1 MAVLRGT
8 TISEYR
14 RSASSTPSR
23 ELMGEKRT
31 IVTATLVSVGVVAA
45 GAQLAVTVLLLLLHG
60 LVRHWNTFV
69 GSDTVVEHTH
79 NNMTH
84 YNVTHTHEVL
94 NELTYLSDAF
104 RTYPAF
110 SAVWV
115 VSLYPTV
122 VIISCVLKVVWH
134 SMGRSSN
141 KTQRAVSKGGILDE
155 DNLLVAWEFFTNM
168 SLLMIVFF
176 NNGEETSGWHVTGV
190 IVFLLLF
197 ALGHVLVIR
206 MDWKYTKRPYIK
218 AVDKCFFLI
227 SFVAVIV
234 FTVAWSQMTPT
245 SDDHGHLHVP
255 IIFTWKSRINNS
267 ASVIGEWVL
276 LFCVLYFN
284 LMLCVRTIRLSLWAH
299 DKAST
304 AASQSATL
312 VEF

>member
-1 MAVLRGT
+1 MVVMRAAKVIDPARLT
-8 TISEYR
+8 
-14 RSASSTPSR
+14 SSTPSR

-69 GSDTVVEHTH
+69 VSDTTVEHTH
-79 NNMTH
+79 NNA
-84 YNVTHTHEVL
+84 THTHEVL
-94 NELTYLSDAF
+94 DELTYLSDAF

-122 VIISCVLKVVWH
+122 VIISCVLKVVWRYSH
-134 SMGRSSN
+134 SVDRSFH
-141 KTQRAVSKGGILDE
+141 KTQNAVSKGGILSE

-168 SLLMIVFF
+168 SLLMIVLF
-176 NNGEETSGWHVTGV
+176 NNGDDTSGWHVAGV

-206 MDWKYTKRPYIK
+206 MDWEHTKRPHIK
-218 AVDKCFFLI
+218 MVDLCFFLI
-227 SFVAVIV
+227 TFVAVIV
-234 FTVAWSQMTPT
+234 FTVALPQTIPT
-245 SDDHGHLHVP
+245 RDDDEHLHVP
-255 IIFTWKSRINNS
+255 TIFTWKSRINNS

-299 DKAST
+299 EKGST
-304 AASQSATL
+304 AAPRSAAAG
-312 VEF
+312 EP